1 MHLTRYLLRDGDSFN
16 FFPSKSCRLDCI
28 DVVDIAKQSLI
39 FIFFNQQISYY
50 FGLFLLILVLD
61 YLSFSLVLV
70 LVYFYFLF
78 LFLLLLLFLVVTLS
92 KYDFI
97 Y

>member
-28 DVVDIAKQSLI
+28 YVVDIAKQSLI
-39 FIFFNQQISYY
+39 FVFFNQQISY
-50 FGLFLLILVLD
+50 FFSLFSLILVLD

-70 LVYFYFLF
+70 LVYFLF
-78 LFLLLLLFLVVTLS
+78 LFLLLLLFLVVMLS
-92 KYDFI
+92 KHDFI
-97 Y
+97 F